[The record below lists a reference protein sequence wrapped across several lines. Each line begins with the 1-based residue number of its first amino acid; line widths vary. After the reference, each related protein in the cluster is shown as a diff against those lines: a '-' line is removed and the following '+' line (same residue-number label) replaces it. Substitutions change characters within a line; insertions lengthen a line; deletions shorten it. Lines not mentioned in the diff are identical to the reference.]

1 MTNEEELE
9 IRADLLSGG
18 NLGKKKEM
26 KKVLTYVMTT
36 LGGTF
41 VEQMVEAEE
50 ESDESNQL
58 L

>member
-1 MTNEEELE
+1 VTREEELD
-9 IRADLLSGG
+9 IRADLLAGG

-41 VEQMVEAEE
+41 VEQMVEVEE
-50 ESDESNQL
+50 EERV
-58 L
+58 

>member
-9 IRADLLSGG
+9 IRAELLAGD
-18 NLGKKKEM
+18 NIGKKVKM
-26 KKVLTYVMTT
+26 KKVLVLVQTA